1 MSLFIVAT
9 PIGNLKDITF
19 RAIEI
24 LQSVDLVAAED
35 TRTAKKLFTKFNIH
49 TPLTSFHAHS
59 TDRSTRKLIE
69 KMKSGKSVALISE
82 AGTPGISDP
91 GFKLISCAAEEGI
104 EISPIPGACAAVAA
118 LSASGLR
125 MDKFI
130 FLGFLPRKK
139 GRKKLFTNLQ
149 EEVRTVVFYE
159 SPHRILKTISELAET
174 LNSKRKIVLAREL
187 TKIHE
192 EFFRGSLENAVDFL
206 NSKKV
211 RGEFTVI
218 LGGVDK
224 KALTL

>member
-1 MSLFIVAT
+1 MNLFIVAT
-9 PIGNLKDITF
+9 PIGNLQDTTF

-24 LQSVDLVAAED
+24 LQSADLVAAED
-35 TRTAKKLFTKFNIH
+35 TRTAKKLFTKFDIH
-49 TPLTSFHAHS
+49 TPFTSFHAHS
-59 TDRSTRKLIE
+59 TDRSTGKLIE

-91 GFKLISCAAEEGI
+91 GFKLIQKAIEAGI
-104 EISPIPGACAAVAA
+104 KIVPIPGACAAVAA

-125 MDKFI
+125 IDKFI

-139 GRKKLFTNLQ
+139 GRKKLLASLC
-149 EEVRTVVFYE
+149 EERRTVVFYE
-159 SPHRILKTISELAET
+159 SPHRIKKTISELAEV

-192 EFFRGSLENAVDFL
+192 EFFRGSLAEAVDFL

-211 RGEFTVI
+211 RGEFTAV
-218 LGGVDK
+218 LEGV
-224 KALTL
+224 